1 MDIIAIGALNFDYVF
16 NLGGSNF
23 EKSINQG
30 EENFSSNS
38 RKSLE
43 LEIDALS
50 AHIPCSV
57 SFGGSSFNAI
67 RSSYCINN
75 QLETAFVGTYCMPTE
90 REIAAG
96 FSCHMDDIFSF
107 LHDKKWLFLNCEK
120 APGIALVKT
129 AQGTRD
135 SINIHTGINDHLRSL
150 IIQHNSQNKDG
161 AFAHYLASAKWIH
174 LSSLADFSQFLF
186 FINEIEKARDIN
198 PSLIVSIDPGYEYT
212 KSYARELIRVFSVV
226 NYVFLNAKELDNLIG
241 HKKTVLKRK
250 TMELCDYNKNPNLN
264 TVFVIKKRDC
274 HEFIFKFKDLPCCGV
289 LWHKVLKKE
298 EIFND
303 TGAGDTFAGG
313 FIASMLHNN
322 NIATSIKTGHA
333 AATIRMCS
341 RGDIYK
347 DIHRGTQGML
357 F

>member
-16 NLGGSNF
+16 NLDGSSF
-23 EKSINQG
+23 DKSTNQG

-38 RKSLE
+38 RESLE

-67 RSSYCINN
+67 RSAYCINN

-96 FSCHMDDIFSF
+96 FSYHMDDIFSF
-107 LHDKKWLFLNCEK
+107 LHDKKWLFSNCEK
-120 APGIALVKT
+120 TPGIALVKT

-150 IIQHNSQNKDG
+150 IIQHNSQNKDE
-161 AFAHYLASAKWIH
+161 AFAHYLASAKWVH

-198 PSLIVSIDPGYEYT
+198 PLLVVSIDPGYEYT
-212 KSYARELIRVFSVV
+212 KLYACELTRAFSAA
-226 NYVFLNAKELDNLIG
+226 NYVFLNEKELDNLIG
-241 HKKTVLKRK
+241 HPTTLKRK
-250 TMELCDYNKNPNLN
+250 TVKLCDYSKNPNLN
-264 TVFVIKKRDC
+264 TVFIIKKKDC
-274 HEFIFKFKDLPCCGV
+274 HEFISTFKHLPCCGV
-289 LWHKVLKKE
+289 FWHEVLSNE

-313 FIASMLHNN
+313 FMASMLHNN
-322 NIATSIKTGHA
+322 NIAMSIRTGHL

-341 RGDIYK
+341 RGDIYN
-347 DIHRGTQGML
+347 DIHCGTQGIL